1 MIESV
6 SHITFMVHDLDRT
19 AHFMRTIFDAE
30 EVYGSQKKNFS
41 ISGEKF
47 FIIGGTWIAVMEGKR
62 SAERSYDHVAFKIP
76 DAEFDEYE
84 SRIRQLGVEIMPGRD
99 RVEGEARSIY
109 FFDYDNHLF
118 ELHTGTLQERLS
130 RYSKG

>member
-1 MIESV
+1 
-6 SHITFMVHDLDRT
+6 
-19 AHFMRTIFDAE
+19 MRTIFDAE